1 MKPAFGGRIICLRRR
16 NQKIAAGGRRELSRR
31 RPSMKKRNQLLR
43 QLLILFLVVLA
54 AAPLIRR
61 VKEGF
66 QGGAEPSWCILL
78 TSCAKRPASSEEENA
93 ARIEMHRT
101 VIRAW
106 LDQTKLPIYIVDS
119 SAYPYDEFKDTRLK
133 VISFDLKEKD
143 RESSTR
149 TEATSILHALQNSDI
164 KNHTHILKV
173 TCKYFLEGIE
183 TRLAEQSPTCHL
195 YLQYTHSE
203 TGQNTELLGFKSSVG
218 EKLFQRIRENNRTIE
233 YYLGSDINKDPDN
246 RYSICRFPPFKN
258 LYTYPRG
265 NGSVLTRL

>member
-1 MKPAFGGRIICLRRR
+1 
-16 NQKIAAGGRRELSRR
+16 
-31 RPSMKKRNQLLR
+31 MKKRNQLLR